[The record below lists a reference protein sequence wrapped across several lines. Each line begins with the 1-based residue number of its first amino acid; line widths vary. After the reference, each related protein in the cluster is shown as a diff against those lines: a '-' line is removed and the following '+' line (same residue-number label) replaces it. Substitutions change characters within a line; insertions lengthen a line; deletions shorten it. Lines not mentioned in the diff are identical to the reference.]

1 MSENEKMILNAAV
14 LRDGKKTLACAQALK
29 LSQESKISLQE
40 IGETCN
46 RHGIK
51 IISCELGCFK

>member
-1 MSENEKMILNAAV
+1 MSENEKMILNAAA
-14 LRDGKKTLACAQALK
+14 LRDGKKTLSCAQALK
-29 LSQESKISLQE
+29 LSQEIKISLQE